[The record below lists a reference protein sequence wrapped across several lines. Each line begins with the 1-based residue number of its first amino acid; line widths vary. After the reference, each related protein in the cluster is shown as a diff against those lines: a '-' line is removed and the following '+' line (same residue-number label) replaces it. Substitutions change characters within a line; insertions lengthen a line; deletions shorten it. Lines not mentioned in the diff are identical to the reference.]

1 MIMSSL
7 LIINIGKLV
16 QVREQTPSPLR
27 GAQMGVLP
35 QIDDAFLFSD
45 KGKIA
50 AFGPMAELPRSLA
63 QNADKVIDAAGR
75 MVLPAFCDCHTHLVY
90 AGSRE
95 IEFIDKIR
103 GLSYQ
108 EIAARGGGILNSARL
123 LHETSEEELFRQAMV
138 RVEEVMRFGTGAIE
152 IKSGYGLTTEDELKM
167 LRVVKRIAEESPLAV
182 KATFMGAHAYPEK
195 YRDDHEGYIKEII
208 NEMIPAVAAE
218 GLAEYVDVFC
228 EEGFFSKED
237 SDRILAAGREFGL
250 KATVHANQMSC
261 SGGVEVGV
269 KYDAASVSHLEH
281 AGEAQFAVLEK
292 SETIANLLP
301 GASFFLNMKYP
312 DARRMLEYDIP
323 VALATN
329 YNPGSC
335 PCGDMKFIMSL
346 ACMKMKM
353 TPEEVINAATLNS
366 AFAMGLGD
374 THGSITLGKSAS
386 LIITKPIPS
395 LEFIPYAF
403 STPLVEN
410 LILDGK
416 IIF

>member
-1 MIMSSL
+1 MSSI

-27 GAQMGVLP
+27 SAHMDVLP
-35 QIDDAFLFSD
+35 VMDNAFLFVE
-45 KGKIA
+45 KGKIS
-50 AFGPMAELPRSLA
+50 AFGPMSELPQDFARST
-63 QNADKVIDAAGR
+63 NEVIDAAGR

-138 RVEEVMRFGTGAIE
+138 RVEEVMHFGTGAIE
-152 IKSGYGLTTEDELKM
+152 IKSGYGLTTEDEIKM
-167 LRVVKRIAEESPLAV
+167 LRVVRRIAEESPLTV
-182 KATFMGAHAYPEK
+182 KATFMGAHAFPERF
-195 YRDDHEGYIKEII
+195 RDNHEGYISEII
-208 NEMIPAVAAE
+208 NDMIPAVAAE
-218 GLAEYVDVFC
+218 GLAEYIDVFC
-228 EEGFFSKED
+228 EEGFFSKEQ
-237 SDRILAAGREFGL
+237 SDRILAAGRKFGL
-250 KATVHANQMSC
+250 KASVHANQMSC

-269 KYDAASVSHLEH
+269 KYDAASVSHLEY
-281 AGEAQFAVLEK
+281 AGDAQFEVLEK

-301 GASFFLNMKYP
+301 GATFFLDMEYP
-312 DARRMLEYDIP
+312 DARRMLQYDIP

-335 PCGDMKFIMSL
+335 PCGDMKFMMAL

-353 TPEEVINAATLNS
+353 TPEEVINASTLNS
-366 AFAMGLGD
+366 AFAMGLGA
-374 THGSITLGKSAS
+374 THGSITIGKAAS

-416 IIF
+416 IVI

>member
-1 MIMSSL
+1 MSSL
-7 LIINIGKLV
+7 LIVNIGKLV
-16 QVREQTPSPLR
+16 QVRERTHSPLR
-27 GAQMGVLP
+27 GAQMDILPVIDNAFLLSEQGKISAFGSMSELP
-35 QIDDAFLFSD
+35 QDFL
-45 KGKIA
+45 
-50 AFGPMAELPRSLA
+50 R
-63 QNADKVIDAAGR
+63 NAVKVIDASGR

-138 RVEEVMRFGTGAIE
+138 RVEEVMHFGTGAIE

-167 LRVVKRIAEESPLAV
+167 LRVIRRIAEESPLTV
-182 KATFMGAHAYPEK
+182 KATFMGAHAFPER
-195 YRDDHEGYIKEII
+195 YRDNHEGYVREII
-208 NEMIPAVAAE
+208 EEMIPAVAAE
-218 GLAEYVDVFC
+218 DLAEYIDVFC
-228 EEGFFSKED
+228 EEGFFSIEE
-237 SDRILAAGREFGL
+237 SDRILAAGRKFGL
-250 KATVHANQMSC
+250 KATVHANQMSV
-261 SGGVEVGV
+261 SGGVELGV
-269 KYDAASVSHLEH
+269 KYDAASVSHLEFV
-281 AGEAQFAVLEK
+281 GDEQLEVLEK

-301 GASFFLNMKYP
+301 GATFFLNMEYP
-312 DARRMLEYDIP
+312 DARRMLNYDIP

-335 PCGDMKFIMSL
+335 PCGDMKFMMAL

-353 TPEEVINAATLNS
+353 TSEEVINAATLNS
-366 AFAMGLGD
+366 AFAMGLGE
-374 THGSITLGKSAS
+374 THGSVTIGKAAS
-386 LIITKPIPS
+386 LIITRPIPS

-416 IIF
+416 IVI

>member
-1 MIMSSL
+1 MSSL
-7 LIINIGKLV
+7 LIVNIGKLV
-16 QVREQTPSPLR
+16 QVREETPSPLR
-27 GAQMGVLP
+27 GAQMDILP
-35 QIDDAFLFSD
+35 VIDNAFLLAE
-45 KGKIA
+45 KGKIS
-50 AFGPMAELPRSLA
+50 AFGPMFELPQDLLRSVE
-63 QNADKVIDAAGR
+63 NVIDAEGK
-75 MVLPAFCDCHTHLVY
+75 MVLPSFCDCHTHLVY

-138 RVEEVMRFGTGAIE
+138 RVEEVMHFGTGAIE
-152 IKSGYGLTTEDELKM
+152 IKSGYGLTTEDEIKM
-167 LRVVKRIAEESPLAV
+167 LRVVRRIAEESPLTV
-182 KATFMGAHAYPEK
+182 KATFMGAHAFPERF
-195 YRDDHEGYIKEII
+195 RDDHEGYVREII
-208 NEMIPAVAAE
+208 NEMIPAIAAE
-218 GLAEYVDVFC
+218 GLAEYIDVFC
-228 EEGFFSKED
+228 EEGFFSKEE
-237 SDRILAAGREFGL
+237 SDRILAAGSKYGL

-269 KYDAASVSHLEH
+269 KYDAASVSHLEY
-281 AGEAQFAVLEK
+281 AGDAQFEILEK
-292 SETIANLLP
+292 SETIANVLP
-301 GASFFLNMKYP
+301 GATFFLNMEYP
-312 DARRMLEYDIP
+312 DARRMLQYDIP

-335 PCGDMKFIMSL
+335 PCGDMKFIMAL

-366 AFAMGLGD
+366 AFAMGLGA
-374 THGSITLGKSAS
+374 THGSITINKAAS

-416 IIF
+416 IINNK